1 MCSWIKLSKIKNI
14 KKNVDVLTL
23 SATPIPRTLNLALS
37 NNGTVNDVKGELN
50 LQKNMLQ
57 NHSEI
62 MNSVISSQEEEW
74 GISD

>member
-1 MCSWIKLSKIKNI
+1 MNKEKAVTMIALVVTIAVMLILAGVS
-14 KKNVDVLTL
+14 
-23 SATPIPRTLNLALS
+23 LNLALS
-37 NNGTVNDVKGELN
+37 NDGTVDDVKEKLN
-50 LQKNMLQ
+50 LQKDMLQ

>member
-1 MCSWIKLSKIKNI
+1 MNRGKAVTMIALVVTIAVMLILAGVS
-14 KKNVDVLTL
+14 
-23 SATPIPRTLNLALS
+23 LNLALS

>member
-1 MCSWIKLSKIKNI
+1 MNNEKAVTMIALVVTMVVMLILAGVS
-14 KKNVDVLTL
+14 
-23 SATPIPRTLNLALS
+23 LNLALS
-37 NNGTVNDVKGELN
+37 NNGTVDDVKGKLN
-50 LQKNMLQ
+50 LQKDMLQ

>member
-1 MCSWIKLSKIKNI
+1 MNKEKAVTMIALVVTMVVMLILAGVS
-14 KKNVDVLTL
+14 
-23 SATPIPRTLNLALS
+23 LNLALS
-37 NNGTVNDVKGELN
+37 NDGTVDDVKEKLN
-50 LQKNMLQ
+50 LQKDMLQ

>member
-1 MCSWIKLSKIKNI
+1 MNKEKAVTMIAVVVTIAVMLILAGVS
-14 KKNVDVLTL
+14 
-23 SATPIPRTLNLALS
+23 LNLALS

>member
-1 MCSWIKLSKIKNI
+1 MNKEKAVTMIAL
-14 KKNVDVLTL
+14 VVTMVVMLVLAGV
-23 SATPIPRTLNLALS
+23 SLNLALS
-37 NNGTVNDVKGELN
+37 DNGTVDDVKGKLN
-50 LQKNMLQ
+50 LQKDMLQ

>member
-1 MCSWIKLSKIKNI
+1 MNKEKAVTMIALIVTMVVMLILAGVS
-14 KKNVDVLTL
+14 
-23 SATPIPRTLNLALS
+23 LNLALS
-37 NNGTVNDVKGELN
+37 NNGTVDDVKGKLN
-50 LQKNMLQ
+50 LQKDMLQ

>member
-1 MCSWIKLSKIKNI
+1 MNKEKAVTMIALVVTMVVMLILAGVS
-14 KKNVDVLTL
+14 
-23 SATPIPRTLNLALS
+23 LNLALS

>member
-1 MCSWIKLSKIKNI
+1 MNKEKAVTMIALVVTISVMLILAGVS
-14 KKNVDVLTL
+14 
-23 SATPIPRTLNLALS
+23 LNLALS
-37 NNGTVNDVKGELN
+37 NNGTVDDVKGKLN

>member
-1 MCSWIKLSKIKNI
+1 MNKEKAVTMIALVVTMVVMLILAGVS
-14 KKNVDVLTL
+14 
-23 SATPIPRTLNLALS
+23 LNLALS
-37 NNGTVNDVKGELN
+37 DNGTVDDVKEKLN
-50 LQKNMLQ
+50 LQKDMLQ

>member
-1 MCSWIKLSKIKNI
+1 MNKEKAVTMIALVVTMVVMLILAGVS
-14 KKNVDVLTL
+14 
-23 SATPIPRTLNLALS
+23 LNLALS
-37 NNGTVNDVKGELN
+37 NDGTVDDVKEKLN
-50 LQKNMLQ
+50 SQKDMLQ

>member
-1 MCSWIKLSKIKNI
+1 MNKEKAITMIALVVTIAVMLILAGVS
-14 KKNVDVLTL
+14 
-23 SATPIPRTLNLALS
+23 LNLALS
-37 NNGTVNDVKGELN
+37 NNGTVDDVKEKLN
-50 LQKNMLQ
+50 LQKDMLQ

>member
-1 MCSWIKLSKIKNI
+1 MNKEKAVTMIALVVTIAVMLILAGVS
-14 KKNVDVLTL
+14 
-23 SATPIPRTLNLALS
+23 LNLALS

-50 LQKNMLQ
+50 LQKDMLQ

>member
-1 MCSWIKLSKIKNI
+1 MNKEKAVTMIALVVTIAVMLILAGVS
-14 KKNVDVLTL
+14 
-23 SATPIPRTLNLALS
+23 LNLALS
-37 NNGTVNDVKGELN
+37 NNGTVDDVKGELN

-74 GISD
+74 EISD

>member
-1 MCSWIKLSKIKNI
+1 MNKEKAVTMIALVVTMVVMLILAGVS
-14 KKNVDVLTL
+14 
-23 SATPIPRTLNLALS
+23 LNLALS
-37 NNGTVNDVKGELN
+37 DNGTVDDVKGKLN
-50 LQKNMLQ
+50 LQKDMLQ

>member
-1 MCSWIKLSKIKNI
+1 MNKEKAVTMIALVVTISVMLILAGVS
-14 KKNVDVLTL
+14 
-23 SATPIPRTLNLALS
+23 LNLALS
-37 NNGTVNDVKGELN
+37 NNGTVDDVKGELN

>member
-1 MCSWIKLSKIKNI
+1 MNNEKAVTMI
-14 KKNVDVLTL
+14 VLVVTMVVML
-23 SATPIPRTLNLALS
+23 ILAGVSLNLALS
-37 NNGTVNDVKGELN
+37 NDGTVDDVKGKLN
-50 LQKNMLQ
+50 SQKDMLQ

>member
-1 MCSWIKLSKIKNI
+1 MNNEKAVTMI
-14 KKNVDVLTL
+14 VLVVTIVVML
-23 SATPIPRTLNLALS
+23 ILAGVSLNLALS
-37 NNGTVNDVKGELN
+37 DNGTVDDVKGKLN
-50 LQKNMLQ
+50 LQKDMLQ

>member
-1 MCSWIKLSKIKNI
+1 MNKEKAVTMIALVVTMVVMLILAGVS
-14 KKNVDVLTL
+14 
-23 SATPIPRTLNLALS
+23 LNLALS
-37 NNGTVNDVKGELN
+37 NNGTVDDVKGELN

>member
-1 MCSWIKLSKIKNI
+1 MNKEKAVTMIALVVTIAVMLILAGVS
-14 KKNVDVLTL
+14 
-23 SATPIPRTLNLALS
+23 LNLALS
-37 NNGTVNDVKGELN
+37 NNGTVDDVKEKLN
-50 LQKNMLQ
+50 LQKDMLQ

>member
-1 MCSWIKLSKIKNI
+1 MNKEKTVTMIALVVTIAVMLILAGVS
-14 KKNVDVLTL
+14 
-23 SATPIPRTLNLALS
+23 LNLALS
-37 NNGTVNDVKGELN
+37 NNGTVDDVKEKLN
-50 LQKNMLQ
+50 LQKDMLQ

>member
-1 MCSWIKLSKIKNI
+1 MNKEKAVTMIALVVTMVVMLILAGVS
-14 KKNVDVLTL
+14 
-23 SATPIPRTLNLALS
+23 LNLALS
-37 NNGTVNDVKGELN
+37 NDGTVDDVKGKLN
-50 LQKNMLQ
+50 LQKDMLQ